1 MLDCISC
8 DRIRIGDN
16 FGSIDNVGGRMDLDN
31 LILQQLDHMDLHSLS
46 DLMGVIP
53 DDESFRN
60 FTDIKTFVLQ
70 VIHGESIW
78 NTESLFQWIG
88 ELFLG
93 QVQSSLSTCSLILL
107 ISMISGL
114 LNGISD
120 SMGKQTVS
128 RVGTMICLSVTVS
141 LTAVEFLRVYHYF
154 QNQMELMIMTVQALF
169 PVLIPMI
176 AASGHV
182 MTGTVTHPIILSFI
196 TAIATAVEHWILPA
210 VFTSCYLCIIGRMVD
225 QRFLNKTGTLIREGV
240 IFVLGLIVTLF
251 SAITAIQSTVGNTA
265 DSLLMKTA
273 RFSVDNFIPF
283 IGGFAA
289 DSMDMVIQCTF
300 AIKNAIGIWGI
311 LLLIVFMIVPLVR
324 IAAIIVLFRIG
335 SVFTEAVTEK
345 TISGCMEDVSS
356 ALTTLAVVYI
366 LLGILFIAFLGILIS
381 IG

>member
-1 MLDCISC
+1 
-8 DRIRIGDN
+8 
-16 FGSIDNVGGRMDLDN
+16 MDLDN

-210 VFTSCYLCIIGRMVD
+210 VFTSCYLFIIGRMVD